1 MLPPH
6 LYNAILAH
14 CTVHEL
20 HQFRTWNTDIEKSA
34 KRQLQL
40 RFPNLSLAHIL
51 KHTVNTLPD
60 PQSNCDYNVSDHT
73 KTRWRFVRWS
83 SKLMKLYSLQH
94 RCLLDTIQGNEPT
107 AYVNIDDNFIV
118 VIVDANPE
126 FYIDIW
132 DFQSIIQTHTI
143 VITEDLFNILT
154 CTRCIEVLVAP
165 NRKAVWLKHAV
176 WVAEDVTAGY
186 VIQCDGVIARLL
198 VSTYGKI
205 SWKENQLYSGD
216 KLIYTIVS

>member
-1 MLPPH
+1 MS
-6 LYNAILAH
+6 NA
-14 CTVHEL
+14 T
-20 HQFRTWNTDIEKSA
+20 N
-34 KRQLQL
+34 
-40 RFPNLSLAHIL
+40 
-51 KHTVNTLPD
+51 
-60 PQSNCDYNVSDHT
+60 
-73 KTRWRFVRWS
+73 TRWKLVRWS

-94 RCLLDTIQGNEPT
+94 RCLLDTIQGNEST

-143 VITEDLFNILT
+143 VITEDLFEELACLNFT
-154 CTRCIEVLVAP
+154 SALVAP
-165 NRKAVWLKHAV
+165 NRKAAWLEQTV
-176 WVAEDVTAGY
+176 WVAEDVMAGY
-186 VIQCDGVIARLL
+186 VVQCDGVIARLL

-216 KLIYTIVS
+216 KLIYTIIS